1 MSSRYAKIFLFVCLF
16 FFSLMFFCTLPSF
29 FMFLYFTFNATRIQ
43 KAGFLKA
50 GSGLR
55 SSHFGDPRGYFQKTA
70 PLISPILFP
79 ISKNKLPLQQ
89 SQTRQLNF
97 ALVEKQNCD
106 ISLYGQHQTTIRDFC
121 FWYTPQSPHHSACNL
136 HSFCWP
142 VLPDLRCRTSRFLI
156 FSYKN
161 HYDNFSYLLPCARKA
176 KSLIVWNCKISSSAW
191 SQWVATKLA
200 DLSSVFWLITWNL
213 VYTKEI
219 DRLIFLV
226 LYIIIRV

>member
-1 MSSRYAKIFLFVCLF
+1 MLRYFCSFPCF

-43 KAGFLKA
+43 RAGFLKA

-55 SSHFGDPRGYFQKTA
+55 SSYFGDLRGYFQKTA
-70 PLISPILFP
+70 PLIYLILFP

-106 ISLYGQHQTTIRDFC
+106 FC
-121 FWYTPQSPHHSACNL
+121 FWYTPQSRHHSTCNL
-136 HSFCWP
+136 LFLLTSASWP
-142 VLPDLRCRTSRFLI
+142 QMPYLLLSHLLI
-156 FSYKN
+156 LSIIIR
-161 HYDNFSYLLPCARKA
+161 YDNFSYSLPCAIKT
-176 KSLIVWNCKISSSAW
+176 KSLVIVWNCKISSSAW